1 MALANY
7 SVWGDRLHEKQH
19 VRDWY
24 QCVTAT
30 NIRVKLSIVR
40 TFMLTLASLS
50 CGSLDLGTMARDES
64 LLFLLILPLK
74 CFSHVR
80 VKHTERAY
88 VWFTVLLYCYVS
100 CYVSIVKQSQFGS
113 KLSFPDFGNDFG
125 NFWNFKN
132 QASSFLPVYS
142 CAKLS

>member
-88 VWFTVLLYCYVS
+88 VWFTVLLYCLMFHVMLALWNSHSLAPNWVS
-100 CYVSIVKQSQFGS
+100 QILEMILETFETLRIRLAVSSLFTVA
-113 KLSFPDFGNDFG
+113 LN
-125 NFWNFKN
+125 
-132 QASSFLPVYS
+132 
-142 CAKLS
+142 

>member
-50 CGSLDLGTMARDES
+50 CGSLVWGRWHEMNLCSFSSSCPSNVFLMWEWNTLKELMCGSQFYCIAMFHVMLALWNSHS
-64 LLFLLILPLK
+64 LAPNWVSQILEMILET
-74 CFSHVR
+74 FETLRIRLAVSSL
-80 VKHTERAY
+80 
-88 VWFTVLLYCYVS
+88 FTVAL
-100 CYVSIVKQSQFGS
+100 
-113 KLSFPDFGNDFG
+113 N
-125 NFWNFKN
+125 
-132 QASSFLPVYS
+132 
-142 CAKLS
+142 